1 MDDDRLMN
9 RLRQIYTDLD
19 TTNFDMLDFVAAFGS
34 PLQALMYSRLF
45 WPEFVELEGMVF
57 LKESM
62 EYEDD
67 RRRLAEA
74 LEHYGGDLTR
84 TEQSFNLLEVPSM
97 LFTSYEARQQTTE
110 EEDLW
115 LAQRLAQMWHAC
127 LSHRYPGREFVVE
140 VLEEA
145 EEDTGF
151 GDAVGVIFYQHRP

>member
-1 MDDDRLMN
+1 MEDDRLLN
-9 RLRQIYTDLD
+9 SLRRIYTDLD
-19 TTNFDMLDFVAAFGS
+19 TQNFDVLDFVAAFGS

-45 WPEFVELEGMVF
+45 WPEFVEIDGMVF

-74 LEHYGGDLTR
+74 LEHYGGNLTR
-84 TEQSFNLLEVPSM
+84 TEQSFNLLEVPSS
-97 LFTSYEARQQTTE
+97 LFTRYEALDETTEE

-115 LAQRLAQMWHAC
+115 LAQRLAQMWRAC

-140 VLEEA
+140 VLEE
-145 EEDTGF
+145 DTGG
-151 GDAVGVIFYQHRP
+151 GDPVSVIFYQHRP